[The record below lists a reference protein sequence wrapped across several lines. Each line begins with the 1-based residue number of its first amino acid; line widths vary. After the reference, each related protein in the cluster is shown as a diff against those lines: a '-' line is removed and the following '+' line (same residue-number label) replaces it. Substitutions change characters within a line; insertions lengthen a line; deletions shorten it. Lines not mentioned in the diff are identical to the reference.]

1 MKKNLV
7 ISLKLTLVMI
17 ILCSVLYPLLIA
29 AVGKVTPGGGKGET
43 ISVNGKFSS
52 TICS

>member
-17 ILCSVLYPLLIA
+17 ILCAVVYPLLIA
-29 AVGKVTPGGGKGET
+29 AVGKATPVAEK
-43 ISVNGKFSS
+43 V
-52 TICS
+52 